1 MQMPCNQQLGLF
13 QLPLVQVVMVGM
25 FFLMTKGDSSTCGIT
40 TEADQIQALTVS

>member
-25 FFLMTKGDSSTCGIT
+25 FFLMTKDDSSTCGIT
-40 TEADQIQALTVS
+40 TEVESTKALTVT